1 MEQFNFSRLDVA
13 RRRRGMTKTKLAD
26 AAGIAPRTLRAYEQ
40 GERELTDEAR
50 AALIAAV
57 AFPPEFF
64 TGDDIDEPSL
74 DGVSFRSL
82 KSMTGR
88 QRDQAHGSA
97 VLATRLADWITERFD
112 LPEVSVPR
120 LRGEDPER
128 AADAVRAAWGLG
140 IKRAPNM
147 VHLLEAHGVR
157 VFSLAEEYKEVDAF
171 SFWRGGVPFVF
182 LNTYKSSEHSRMD
195 AAHELG
201 HLVLHY
207 WGGPGGREAEDQ
219 AKTFGSAF
227 VLPRRS
233 VLADAPRGGS
243 ARQIIRAKRRW
254 NVSAM
259 ALAYR
264 MRKLDLL
271 TEWQVRSAYI
281 ELTRLGYRES
291 EPDGGPRESSRML
304 AKVFAALRDDGMTKS
319 DVARTL
325 DIPLAELD
333 KIVFGLVM
341 TQLDG
346 GGAEPSG
353 GTRPALR
360 LVT

>member
-1 MEQFNFSRLDVA
+1 
-13 RRRRGMTKTKLAD
+13 
-26 AAGIAPRTLRAYEQ
+26 
-40 GERELTDEAR
+40 
-50 AALIAAV
+50 
-57 AFPPEFF
+57 
-64 TGDDIDEPSL
+64 
-74 DGVSFRSL
+74 
-82 KSMTGR
+82 
-88 QRDQAHGSA
+88 
-97 VLATRLADWITERFD
+97 
-112 LPEVSVPR
+112 
-120 LRGEDPER
+120 
-128 AADAVRAAWGLG
+128 
-140 IKRAPNM
+140 
-147 VHLLEAHGVR
+147 
-157 VFSLAEEYKEVDAF
+157 
-171 SFWRGGVPFVF
+171 VF